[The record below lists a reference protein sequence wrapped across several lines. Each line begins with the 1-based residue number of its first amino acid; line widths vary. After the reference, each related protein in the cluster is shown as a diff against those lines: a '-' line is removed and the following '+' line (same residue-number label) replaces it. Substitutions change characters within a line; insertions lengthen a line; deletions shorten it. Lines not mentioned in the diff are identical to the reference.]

1 MNTAQRNNGTQKGQ
15 QQKTG
20 KRPARKGRDVP
31 KNKQKQGGAK
41 QIAAAYSR
49 TQTTTP
55 LKQGIRSD
63 GARTLKWREFVQDI
77 PGSVAF
83 SSITY
88 PVQPG
93 VPTLFAWLAS
103 QAMLYQEYEFMNLRF
118 IYETEKGSS
127 TNGKVMFA
135 FQPDVY
141 DEPPANKQEMLENL
155 YKSTGAPWESF
166 SLSIPKVALKTLGKS
181 KYVRTA
187 AIIGGD
193 LKTYD
198 VGQLI
203 VATQGMADTSSVGEL
218 YVEYEIL
225 LKTPVQSAKAAT
237 YSLSKHIG
245 SAGAS
250 YTSYMGAAPV
260 LLGGLDLTATANTI
274 TWNRVGSYL
283 MITSITGTGLTEE
296 PEPSHTGTAG
306 VVTVF
311 AVANTASNTGTEGM
325 VQHIVTVNQRGLTTV
340 FNFDPAVTTLTSCE
354 VFIAPYYIS

>member
-20 KRPARKGRDVP
+20 KRPARKGRDVQS
-31 KNKQKQGGAK
+31 NKQKQGGVK

-49 TQTTTP
+49 PQTTQR

-83 SSITY
+83 SSTTF

-103 QAMLYQEYEFMNLRF
+103 QASLYQEYEFMNLRF

-141 DEPPANKQEMLENL
+141 DEPPANKQEMLENM
-155 YKSTGAPWESF
+155 YKATGAPWESF
-166 SLSIPKVALKTLGKS
+166 NLPVPRSALKTLGQS

-187 AIIGGD
+187 TIIGGD

-203 VATQGMADTSSVGEL
+203 VATQGMADASSVGEL

-225 LKTPVQSAKAAT
+225 LKTPVQSTRAAI
-237 YSLSKHIG
+237 YSVSADIT
-245 SAGAS
+245 SAGGNVGA
-250 YTSYMGAAPV
+250 YMGVSPV
-260 LLGGLDLTATANTI
+260 VIGGLDITASNNTI
-274 TWNRVGSYL
+274 TWNRVGSYI
-283 MITSITGTGLTEE
+283 MTTFIVGTGLTEE
-296 PEPSHTGTAG
+296 IEPTHTGTAG
-306 VVTVF
+306 VVTLF
-311 AVANTASNTGTEGM
+311 GTANTASNTGTFGE
-325 VQHIVTVNQRGLTTV
+325 VVHKITVNQRGLTTI
-340 FNFDPAVTTLTSCE
+340 FNFDPAVTTLTSSH
-354 VFIAPYYIS
+354 VYIAAFYIN